1 MIPRLVLA
9 ASLLFL
15 LTGAAPR
22 RPLVPSLGETIQ
34 VNIVNVDVVVTRRD
48 GTPVHGLTKDDFVL
62 IENGQPR
69 PISNFAEY
77 HSEEAD
83 TGVRRDPSRS
93 RTMVFFIE
101 RPRLPRFE
109 KERFVDALRA
119 TARSVIRRG
128 DAAAVVLWD
137 GASSVHV
144 EFTDDLNTIDG
155 VLASL
160 VSGRE
165 SARFQG
171 QREELVRE
179 SEIEELEREA
189 STLEDENVVVNVAV
203 TPIPV
208 TVERFGDLE
217 TITEITRMK
226 RRVNAINA
234 AINSMAGAEGKKV
247 LLLSTERLGEIGG
260 GDRVIEDSGS
270 DYASQEF
277 RARMGSGNLTDSI
290 VHNANAAGV
299 TVYPIY
305 PGGRPVRLLSGGL
318 EYLTVIN
325 EMASLEKVARE
336 TGGVEAAGSAEL
348 LKLMRVVED
357 DVREYYSLA
366 YRIETNRADRK
377 RQIIVKAKDP
387 KLVVRSRR
395 SYIEKSDQTRMKD
408 RLMAA
413 LVRSTNDSMFSI
425 EAQLGTTRDL
435 KNRRMGRVPL
445 QVRIPIGALT
455 VVPENGTNVGVFSVY
470 VVSGSGGEDISAL
483 RRQTQRFEI
492 APTDLADAVSGH
504 FTYAVDLVVNHKAD
518 RIAVG
523 VMDELSKS
531 YAVARVAL
539 R

>member
-22 RPLVPSLGETIQ
+22 GPLVPSLGETIQ
-34 VNIVNVDVVVTRRD
+34 VNIVNVDVIVTRRD

-83 TGVRRDPSRS
+83 TGARRDPSRS
-93 RTMVFFIE
+93 RTLVFFIE

-109 KERFVDALRA
+109 KVRFVDALRA

-128 DAAAVVLWD
+128 DSAAVVLWD

-155 VLASL
+155 MLASL
-160 VSGRE
+160 VDGRE

-336 TGGVEAAGSAEL
+336 TGGVEAAGSNEL
-348 LKLMRVVED
+348 MKLMRVVED

-366 YRIETNRADRK
+366 YRIETTRADRK
-377 RQIIVKAKDP
+377 RQLLVRTKDP

-425 EAQLGTTRDL
+425 EAQLGNAKDL
-435 KNRRMGRVPL
+435 KNRRIGRVPL

-492 APTDLADAVSGH
+492 APTDMADAVSGH

-523 VMDELSKS
+523 VIDEVSKS